1 MAPWQPFFTLSFWGH
16 PISTFKTRSMMGVS
30 LQMFIETTKIHMEVL
45 LAEYLWKHV
54 GKVCSVLCLWS
65 KKNKSNNW
73 FQSGSSPMFFS
84 QLGMMALFEGHV
96 NFGEV
101 LNLLIFF
108 RCKLADL
115 LFLGGKMWERSK
127 LHIHVDHVKSPWN
140 WRVESAMSRVE
151 STDPFSWNSS
161 FWLHTL
167 GSLQS
172 RIPTCA
178 FYELVFWTGV
188 FHISPGPKVLKSWRF
203 CLS

>member
-1 MAPWQPFFTLSFWGH
+1 MNLPKKNEPAPRKIFQAKLKNLSTATCTTPTSISINHYIAAAPLWHPGSRSSRCRSEDTRLRPFF
-16 PISTFKTRSMMGVS
+16 PRSMMGVS

-45 LAEYLWKHV
+45 LAQYLWKHV
-54 GKVCSVLCLWS
+54 GKVCSV
-65 KKNKSNNW
+65 
-73 FQSGSSPMFFS
+73 
-84 QLGMMALFEGHV
+84 
-96 NFGEV
+96 
-101 LNLLIFF
+101 
-108 RCKLADL
+108 

-203 CLS
+203 WLS